1 MGKVGSGEWGVGSG
15 EPRSDPNL
23 GIANGG
29 TDSDNTQKGV
39 LGGAPPRRG
48 GSGQPKVGSEGE
60 TSPLKSGNLDRQ
72 SGDNSDNKNNST
84 KSQVPSPKSQVPF
97 NSISLLAF
105 RSLSRHKTKTVLTIL
120 AVAVSVALYIFMDCW
135 LTGMNIDSKRNIVDF
150 ETGAAKLQT
159 KDYIAR
165 LDDEPMYDSFGD
177 WKKYG
182 DALEAAGYMYAPRFV
197 FTGTLYTQSGSSPVE
212 FISGERAQELKVLRY
227 GNYIEAGRFYNNGKV
242 ELILGAITAEKLQT
256 GIPMRPL
263 ESELNSVLNTIPEG
277 DRAWARSLYVDAV
290 KDKSAYAPK
299 DKKKKKKADDKRLM
313 LRLDVSKQ
321 DKDKF
326 WALLADTGRM
336 DVNIATVIDI
346 KKSPDADPDKRGSI
360 EHIYQSI
367 DALVVGTVNSP
378 NPKTNNNT
386 AYLPMDVLQDD
397 SGLMLDGK
405 VTELIIRAANADD
418 SALPGKFES
427 PPVITAAL
435 EKQFGSPLPD
445 NLTVAGWPVYVAD
458 YLGAS
463 AGDNISSRIMIFILF
478 ILSFLGIANT
488 MLLAIIERTREIGM
502 MRALG
507 MTDAELAQTYLIEAG
522 MLGLIGSLIGVVV
535 GCLINI
541 PMVKYGIDFSAMTNA
556 MGGNIGYRIAT
567 SFRSV
572 WHIPVIIGTPIL
584 ATLLASL
591 SAFVPVRKAVQ
602 MEVTDALRFT

>member
-15 EPRSDPNL
+15 EPRSDPRL

-29 TDSDNTQKGV
+29 TDSDKTQKGV

-60 TSPLKSGNLDRQ
+60 TSPLKSE
-72 SGDNSDNKNNST
+72 SGDKNNST
-84 KSQVPSPKSQVPF
+84 KTQRSTPKSQLPTKGLGRT
-97 NSISLLAF
+97 SILLIAF
-105 RSLSRHKTKTVLTIL
+105 RSLSRNRTKTILTML
-120 AVAVSVALYIFMDCW
+120 AVAVSVAFYIFLDCL
-135 LTGMNIDSKRNIVDF
+135 LTGVNIDSQRNIVNY

-165 LDDEPMYDSFGD
+165 LDDLPMYDSFGD

-197 FTGTLYTQSGSSPVE
+197 FTGTLYTESGSSPMK
-212 FISGERAQELKVLRY
+212 FIAGDRDDELKVLPY
-227 GNYIEAGRFYNNGKV
+227 GNYIEAGRFYDNGKV
-242 ELILGAITAEKLQT
+242 ELVLGAQTAEKLQT

-263 ESELNSVLNTIPEG
+263 ESELNAVLDTIPEG

-290 KDKSAYAPK
+290 KDKSDNAP
-299 DKKKKKKADDKRLM
+299 ASGAAPEDKRLM
-313 LRLDVSKQ
+313 LRLNVSKQ

-326 WALLADTGRM
+326 WAILADTGRM
-336 DVNIATVIDI
+336 DVTIATAIDI
-346 KKSPDADPDKRGSI
+346 KKTPDADPDKEGSL

-367 DALVVGTVNSP
+367 DAVVVGTVNSP
-378 NPKTNNNT
+378 DPANNIST
-386 AYLPMDVLQDD
+386 AYLPMDVLQDE
-397 SGLMLDGK
+397 SGLMLDGH
-405 VTELIIRAANADD
+405 VTELIIRKANVDG
-418 SALPGKFES
+418 SVLPGKFES

-445 NLTVAGWPVYVAD
+445 DLTVAGWPVYVPD
-458 YLGAS
+458 YLG
-463 AGDNISSRIMIFILF
+463 ISTIHNVVFRIISFILF

-488 MLLAIIERTREIGM
+488 MLLAILERTREIGM

-522 MLGLIGSLIGVVV
+522 MLGLIGAFAGVVI

-541 PMVKYGIDFSAMTNA
+541 PMVKYGINVSSIANA
-556 MGGNIGYRIAT
+556 AGGNVGYRIENV
-567 SFRSV
+567 FRAV
-572 WHIPVIIGTPIL
+572 WHVPVIIITPIL
-584 ATLLASL
+584 ATILAAVSSL
-591 SAFVPVRKAVQ
+591 IPVRKAVQ